1 LAVGRKY
8 ERDIDMLLAEEF
20 SVSPAFAAWF
30 LTNTRFSGVA
40 ARVLDVYVSKSDSTG
55 ESDLVIVFEE
65 VNGNS
70 RFALL
75 IEDKI
80 DAPLQPEQAARY
92 QQRGQAESLRG
103 DYGAYETILCSPK
116 SYPADQL
123 KTELFDR
130 FVSYEAISQFLNDH
144 DQTPHGAYR
153 AQFISSATSRTV
165 NAWYKIDDDVTN
177 AFWAAAYNMA
187 TREFPILEMKELR
200 PLSS

>member
-80 DAPLQPEQAARY
+80 DAPLQFER
-92 QQRGQAESLRG
+92 RLR
-103 DYGAYETILCSPK
+103 C
-116 SYPADQL
+116 
-123 KTELFDR
+123 
-130 FVSYEAISQFLNDH
+130 V
-144 DQTPHGAYR
+144 
-153 AQFISSATSRTV
+153 
-165 NAWYKIDDDVTN
+165 
-177 AFWAAAYNMA
+177 
-187 TREFPILEMKELR
+187 
-200 PLSS
+200 